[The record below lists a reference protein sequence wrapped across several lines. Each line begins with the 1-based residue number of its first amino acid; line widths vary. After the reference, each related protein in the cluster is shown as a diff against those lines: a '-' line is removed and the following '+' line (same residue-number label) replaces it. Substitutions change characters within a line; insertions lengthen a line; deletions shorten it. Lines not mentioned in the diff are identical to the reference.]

1 MNPDLARWRAQLSPQ
16 QPALHA
22 GGRWWNY
29 AELDARA
36 DRLATALR
44 SKGLGHGDRV
54 AILAQ
59 NHLAHFDLMLAAPR
73 CGCIP
78 VPFNHRLSL
87 GEQKALAADIAPSL
101 WLHDSAHAQVVK
113 ALPGPAIALGS
124 DYEEWLQSSPPA
136 ARAEAVVSAE
146 DTALILFTGGS
157 TGRPKG
163 AQISYRQQFYNAINT
178 LCGWGLSAEDSVI
191 QATPCFHAAVNA
203 LATPLLHAGGRV
215 VLMPQFDP
223 CSYLQAVREHRISL
237 LFLVPTMY
245 QMLSEAKAFPQAD
258 FGSVRWAISG
268 GAPCPAPVREAFV
281 ARGVRFRQGY
291 GMTEAGV
298 NCFAI
303 SLDEAAAYPESVGRP
318 MPHTQAVI
326 RSAEG
331 LPVEDGEAGELTL
344 AGPHLFSGYYGRA
357 SETAATL
364 KEGWLWTG
372 DLATRDSAGR
382 FRICGRR
389 KEMFISG
396 GENVYPAE
404 VEAAL
409 LAQAEVAEAAVV
421 GIPDARWGESG
432 LAFVVSRPGHS
443 LDPAALRSRLK
454 STLAGYKLPRQI
466 VLCDSL
472 PKTGAGKIDKPALR
486 ARHAQQEN
494 AA

>member
-1 MNPDLARWRAQLSPQ
+1 
-16 QPALHA
+16 
-22 GGRWWNY
+22 
-29 AELDARA
+29 
-36 DRLATALR
+36 
-44 SKGLGHGDRV
+44 
-54 AILAQ
+54 
-59 NHLAHFDLMLAAPR
+59 
-73 CGCIP
+73 
-78 VPFNHRLSL
+78 
-87 GEQKALAADIAPSL
+87 
-101 WLHDSAHAQVVK
+101 
-113 ALPGPAIALGS
+113 
-124 DYEEWLQSSPPA
+124 
-136 ARAEAVVSAE
+136 
-146 DTALILFTGGS
+146 
-157 TGRPKG
+157 
-163 AQISYRQQFYNAINT
+163 
-178 LCGWGLSAEDSVI
+178 
-191 QATPCFHAAVNA
+191 
-203 LATPLLHAGGRV
+203 
-215 VLMPQFDP
+215 
-223 CSYLQAVREHRISL
+223 
-237 LFLVPTMY
+237 
-245 QMLSEAKAFPQAD
+245 
-258 FGSVRWAISG
+258 
-268 GAPCPAPVREAFV
+268 
-281 ARGVRFRQGY
+281 
-291 GMTEAGV
+291 
-298 NCFAI
+298 
-303 SLDEAAAYPESVGRP
+303 

-326 RSAEG
+326 RSADG
-331 LPVEDGEAGELTL
+331 LPVEDGEVGELTL

-357 SETAATL
+357 SETAASL

-443 LDPAALRSRLK
+443 LDPAALRTRLK